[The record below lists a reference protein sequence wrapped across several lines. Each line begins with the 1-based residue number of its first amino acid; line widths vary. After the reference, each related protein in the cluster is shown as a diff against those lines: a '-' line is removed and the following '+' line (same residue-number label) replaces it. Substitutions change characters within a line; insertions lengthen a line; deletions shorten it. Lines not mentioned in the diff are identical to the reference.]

1 MFGDNFV
8 ILIWSKMLNV
18 IFVESFAFQTPLK
31 LYKNMFGKS
40 LVLPNT
46 TTMAKY
52 FLAKGLS
59 FQRQIKMTNIIGRE
73 LSLQPPLQWSNLVR
87 WVFLPNTTP
96 IVKLVLTKVFLP
108 KNTNIYK
115 TFLARVG
122 MLNFSEQKHIH
133 KQHLLKLCLQMVWHP
148 TFSGQPWNNDWFLLV
163 FFVISIAKERKHFPR
178 LPVSAN
184 QTTHL
189 KHGIAR

>member
-1 MFGDNFV
+1 MSCRVFPSKHHYNCQKCFGESFFLPNIVKHLFARVLSFQTPLKLSNMFGDNFV

-31 LYKNMFGKS
+31 LYKNMFGES

-87 WVFLPNTTP
+87 
-96 IVKLVLTKVFLP
+96 
-108 KNTNIYK
+108 
-115 TFLARVG
+115 
-122 MLNFSEQKHIH
+122 
-133 KQHLLKLCLQMVWHP
+133 
-148 TFSGQPWNNDWFLLV
+148 
-163 FFVISIAKERKHFPR
+163 
-178 LPVSAN
+178 
-184 QTTHL
+184 
-189 KHGIAR
+189 